1 MKKKLYNGTFYYKK
15 DIGRVRILN
24 EDDTKIVVNA
34 KSNVLMIVTDGM
46 GGTSKGDYAS
56 LTTINTIVDSFK
68 RHNGFLSLY
77 TAKRWLISSAKRA
90 NRYIYATQYK
100 NKTYKEMGTT
110 LVCALIYKDKLICLN
125 VGDSR
130 LYLYNNHEL
139 SQVFEDQTYV
149 NYLYHSGQIAE
160 KEVETHPNRHV
171 ITNAIGLF
179 PSLSYDLKV
188 LNYKGEK
195 ILLCSDGLYNNVNMD
210 DVLNILRT
218 NDSSEEKVKMM
229 INLANFNGGSDN
241 ISVALWEA
249 IDD

>member
-77 TAKRWLISSAKRA
+77 TAKRWLISAAKRA
-90 NRYIYATQYK
+90 NRYIYVTQYK
-100 NKTYKEMGTT
+100 DKTYNEMGTT

-160 KEVETHPNRHV
+160 KEGLEGDDIIGILSKKFLDTETIIVTGDRDSFQLV
-171 ITNAIGLF
+171 
-179 PSLSYDLKV
+179 
-188 LNYKGEK
+188 
-195 ILLCSDGLYNNVNMD
+195 D
-210 DVLNILRT
+210 DVT
-218 NDSSEEKVKMM
+218 SVYFTKKGTSDVK
-229 INLANFNGGSDN
+229 I
-241 ISVALWEA
+241 
-249 IDD
+249 IDKKIFLFYMSLLFLLLKTVKY